1 MRFIFQPA
9 SSLMPTTTATIT
21 NPLTTAW
28 LASAR
33 RRLLAWYRK
42 NARDL
47 PWRRTSD
54 PYAVWVSEIMLQ
66 QTQVATVERYYSRFL
81 VDVPSIAALAAAP
94 EDRVLRLWEGLG
106 YYRRARQLHA
116 AAKKIVAEHNGQF
129 PRDAE
134 LVRRLPGIGR
144 YTTGAILSIAFDAQE
159 PILEANTIR
168 LLSRLTAYRGDPTTT
183 AGQTL
188 LWNAAESLLPRRG
201 SGTLNQALMEVGSL
215 ICTPRNPKCGQC
227 PLESLCPTQ
236 AAGWQDQIPAP
247 KRQPVMEDVHETAV
261 VVRRRNGA
269 VLLRKC
275 AAGERWAGLWDFPR
289 FALPMPSGSAT
300 KPTRAASNGSAA
312 GVNGRKHA
320 ATFHHS
326 LHAPQIITEIHRL
339 TGINIVNLQ
348 PLVQLRHGVTRFRIT
363 LSCFTADCAD
373 TSSRL
378 TRHSNSRWVPLQDL
392 EKYPLSTTGRRL
404 AQSLPEHAR
413 LHEK

>member
-66 QTQVATVERYYSRFL
+66 QTQVGTVERYYPRFL
-81 VDVPSIAALAAAP
+81 AAIPTIAALAAAP

-116 AAKKIVAEHNGQF
+116 AAKKIVADHAGQF

-134 LVRRLPGIGR
+134 LVRRLLGIGR
-144 YTTGAILSIAFDAQE
+144 YTAGAILSIAFDAQE

-168 LLSRLTAYRGDPTTT
+168 LLSRLTAYRGDPTTVT
-183 AGQTL
+183 GQTL
-188 LWNAAESLLPRRG
+188 LWSTAESLLPRRG

-215 ICTPRNPKCGQC
+215 ICTPRNPNCGQC

-236 AAGWQDQIPAP
+236 AADLQDQIPAP
-247 KRQPVMEDVHETAV
+247 KRQPIMEDVHETAV
-261 VVRRRNGA
+261 VVRRRDGT

-275 AAGERWAGLWDFPR
+275 ADGERWAGLWDFPR
-289 FALPMPSGSAT
+289 FASPMPSGSAT
-300 KPTRAASNGSAA
+300 KSKRAASNGSVA
-312 GVNGRKHA
+312 GANRRNHA
-320 ATFHHS
+320 TILHHS
-326 LHAPQIITEIHRL
+326 LHAPQIIAEVHRL
-339 TGINIVNLQ
+339 TGISIANLQ

-363 LSCFTADCAD
+363 LSCFTADCANN
-373 TSSRL
+373 SSRL
-378 TRHSNSRWVPLQDL
+378 TRHSNSRWVRPQDL
-392 EKYPLSTTGRRL
+392 EKYPLSTTGRKL
-404 AQSLPEHAR
+404 VQSLPEHAR
-413 LHEK
+413 LREK